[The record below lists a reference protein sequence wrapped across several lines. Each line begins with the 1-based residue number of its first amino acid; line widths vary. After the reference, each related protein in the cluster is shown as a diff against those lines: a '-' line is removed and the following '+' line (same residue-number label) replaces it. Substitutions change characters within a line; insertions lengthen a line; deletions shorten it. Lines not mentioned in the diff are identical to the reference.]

1 MKGAFHA
8 RRLFSRCRAAAFLF
22 PATSNFLIFSP
33 AILAREGAEPLRVV
47 ALGDSIARGYGCR
60 PEEAY
65 GRLLA
70 DRLAEELDG
79 TGTAVSFAN
88 YGVDGLT
95 SAGLRAMIE
104 TDEIRAAA
112 ADADL
117 VTVSIGGNDL
127 LHCLREALGGALAL
141 DPDSSAPW
149 QELLGKL
156 QEENRRETVSSLLK
170 LAGNGDFYR
179 RLDAAADAMLN
190 NVEAVLDALSRR
202 NPEAVLLLTTIPPP
216 TVEPPLNLLVDAF
229 LFCFN
234 SRLRTGSNPAV
245 RLADWSQAF
254 RSYGGEEALTFTV
267 AGWSE
272 PSGWNPDPH
281 PTPAGH
287 RLMAETHLPLIQDLI
302 AARRADA
309 PGGKSAPSEA
319 PESSLP
325 ATASSLSAATG
336 GLPAASEPAD
346 LSARESPRVWL
357 FLLTGSLF
365 LCLLFVFFHRFFHR
379 LFSRR
384 E

>member
-1 MKGAFHA
+1 MKGVFHA

-22 PATSNFLIFSP
+22 PATFIFLIFSP
-33 AILAREGAEPLRVV
+33 VVLAREGAEPLRAA
-47 ALGDSIARGYGCR
+47 ALGDSIAQGYGCR

-79 TGTAVSFAN
+79 TGTTVSFAN

-95 SAGLRAMIE
+95 SGGLRAMIE
-104 TDEIRAAA
+104 TDEIQAVAAN
-112 ADADL
+112 ADL

-127 LHCLREALGGALAL
+127 LYCLREALGGALAL

-179 RLDAAADAMLN
+179 RLNAAADDMLN

-216 TVEPPLNLLVDAF
+216 TVDPPLNLLVDAF

-234 SRLRTGSNPAV
+234 SRLQTVSNPAV
-245 RLADWSQAF
+245 RLADCSQAF
-254 RSYGGEEALTFTV
+254 RSYAGEEALTFTV

-287 RLMAETHLPLIQDLI
+287 RLMAETHLPLVQDLI
-302 AARRADA
+302 ADRRAAA
-309 PGGKSAPSEA
+309 PVGETAPSET

-325 ATASSLSAATG
+325 AASSLPDATG
-336 GLPAASEPAD
+336 GLSAASEPAD

-365 LCLLFVFFHRFFHR
+365 LYLLFVFFHR

>member
-1 MKGAFHA
+1 MKVAFHA
-8 RRLFSRCRAAAFLF
+8 RRLFSRRRAVAFLF
-22 PATSNFLIFSP
+22 PAAFIFLIFSP

-216 TVEPPLNLLVDAF
+216 TVEPPLNLPVDAF
-229 LFCFN
+229 LFGFN
-234 SRLRTGSNPAV
+234 FRLQTVSNPAV
-245 RLADWSQAF
+245 RLADCSQAF
-254 RSYGGEEALTFTV
+254 RSYAGEEALTFTV

-302 AARRADA
+302 AARRAAA

>member
-1 MKGAFHA
+1 MKVAFHA

-22 PATSNFLIFSP
+22 PATFIFLIFSP

-216 TVEPPLNLLVDAF
+216 TVEPPLNLPVDAF
-229 LFCFN
+229 LFGFN
-234 SRLRTGSNPAV
+234 SRLQTVSNPAV
-245 RLADWSQAF
+245 RLADCSQAF
-254 RSYGGEEALTFTV
+254 RSYDGEEALTFTV

-325 ATASSLSAATG
+325 ATASSLPAATG